1 MAFHLPQLAC
11 ESSMFVKENPDRK
24 KSKENELWR
33 NSRIGNESMKYY
45 LNEGINGYLIFIE
58 VMVDQKKLFM
68 KKA

>member
-11 ESSMFVKENPDRK
+11 ESSMFGKENPDRK

-58 VMVDQKKLFM
+58 VMVDQIKLFM

>member
-1 MAFHLPQLAC
+1 MAFHLTQLAC

-58 VMVDQKKLFM
+58 VMVDQIKLFM
-68 KKA
+68 EKA

>member
-58 VMVDQKKLFM
+58 VMVDQIKLFM

>member
-58 VMVDQKKLFM
+58 VMVDQIKLFM
-68 KKA
+68 EKA